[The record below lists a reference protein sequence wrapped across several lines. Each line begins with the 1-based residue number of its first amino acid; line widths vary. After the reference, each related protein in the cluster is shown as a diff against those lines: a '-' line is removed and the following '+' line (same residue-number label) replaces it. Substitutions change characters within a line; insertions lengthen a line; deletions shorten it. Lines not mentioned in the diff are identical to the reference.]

1 MKKITMY
8 LNNKEYERNGISA
21 GDYEEFTEI
30 RDTVN
35 PDGDY
40 GKEDIKGI
48 RKALVIA
55 FGGQFTEEEL
65 KQMDVTELIY
75 QFMAVDALIAAGL
88 KEKVEKMKADFGIG
102 E

>member
-1 MKKITMY
+1 MKITMI

-21 GDYEEFTEI
+21 GDYEEFCDI

-40 GKEDIKGI
+40 SRDDIKKMREG
-48 RKALVIA
+48 LVVA
-55 FGGQFTEEEL
+55 FGGQFTAEEL
-65 KQMDVTELIY
+65 KAADAGEVVY
-75 QFMAVDALIAAGL
+75 QFMAVDAMVAAGL
-88 KEKVEKMKADFGIG
+88 KEKVEKMKATFGIG